1 MLSFSYKI
9 GKATVSKII
18 FEKCEVIY
26 AILKEPYFVPRTS
39 EEEWLKMCKQLAEV
53 YNMIRAIGCIDGKH
67 NRVECPKLSGTLYC
81 NYKGFFSFVLMTKY
95 DTNYCFTL
103 FYLRQYGS
111 NNDSSILV
119 NLDIEKMFD
128 DDQLNVSVY

>member
-1 MLSFSYKI
+1 
-9 GKATVSKII
+9 
-18 FEKCEVIY
+18 
-26 AILKEPYFVPRTS
+26 
-39 EEEWLKMCKQLAEV
+39 MCKQLAEV

-67 NRVECPKLSGTLYC
+67 NRVEYPKLSGTLYC